1 MAYRVGVDIGGS
13 FTDFCAFDE
22 EAGKLLT
29 LKVLSTPDKPG
40 SEILNGIRE
49 LERRFDV
56 KPSDISYFT
65 HGTTVG
71 INSVIQRKGVRQ
83 ALFVTEGFR
92 DILELARL
100 KMPDPYDLFS
110 RRPEPLISRDRVI
123 TIRERMNS
131 EGETDTPVDEESVVR
146 AVEKAR
152 ALGCEAI
159 VISFLHAYRN
169 PAHEH
174 LVRDLVA
181 RLAPEVFV
189 SCASDVWPAVREYE
203 RTSTA
208 VVAGYVQ
215 PRIAHYLASLQRA
228 LIEIGVKPD
237 AFITTSNGGVM
248 QAELGKTQCAK
259 MLLSGTA
266 SGVIG
271 AAHFARMSSLQNIMS
286 FDAGGTSIDVAMIID
301 GKSQHGTGEMI
312 GEFPIY
318 IPTVSVTSVGEGGGS
333 IAWVDNQGVL
343 KVGPESAGSSPGPA
357 CYGRGGTRP
366 TITDA
371 FAVCGFIG
379 QSDLGYN
386 AITVDVRCSRD
397 AVGTLGEKLGLRVE
411 QTAEAIIEVATS
423 GTFAE
428 ISKLFSRYGADPGD
442 FSLLAFGGAGPMLAC
457 FMAQELGM
465 KQVVVPLTPG
475 VLSAFGGLVADVKN
489 EFIKTRYQL
498 LAEDLMAGIA
508 DDFSDLRQQATSWL
522 RNDQAY
528 SGDCNF
534 VHSADVRYEGQSYEI
549 DVPLEVEWVERL
561 DWASI
566 VKAFHRRHEEVYGY
580 ADSDAAVQLINLR
593 LTVIGPTP
601 KPALVPVEPAI
612 GAPAPKGVRQ
622 VFIRGE
628 WRNADL
634 YDRGDLKPGHR
645 FAGPA
650 IVIQSDTTTCI
661 PDRFETEVDRFGNL
675 LVHPSI

>member
-13 FTDFCAFDE
+13 FTDFCAFDD

-29 LKVLSTPDKPG
+29 LKVLSTPDNPG
-40 SEILNGIRE
+40 NEVLNGIRE
-49 LERRFDV
+49 LQRRFNV
-56 KPSDISYFT
+56 EPSSISYFT

-71 INSVIQRKGVRQ
+71 INSVIQRKGIRQ

-92 DILELARL
+92 DVLELARL

-110 RRPEPLISRDRVI
+110 RRPEPLISRDRVFA
-123 TIRERMNS
+123 IRERMTS
-131 EGETDTPVDEESVVR
+131 EGEVDVPVDEASV
-146 AVEKAR
+146 AKAIAQAR
-152 ALGCEAI
+152 STACEGI

-174 LVRDLVA
+174 HVRDLVKK
-181 RLAPEVFV
+181 LAPDLFV

-215 PRIAHYLASLQRA
+215 PRISHYLASLQQA
-228 LIEIGVKPD
+228 LSEIGVLPD

-266 SGVIG
+266 SGAIG
-271 AAHFARMSSLQNIMS
+271 AAYFARMCGLHNILS
-286 FDAGGTSIDVAMIID
+286 FDAGGTSVDVAMIID

-333 IAWVDNQGVL
+333 IAWVDSQGVL

-379 QSDLGYN
+379 QSELGYN
-386 AITVDVRCSRD
+386 AISVDVGRSLD
-397 AVGTLGEKLGLRVE
+397 AVGKLGDQLCLRVE
-411 QTAEAIIEVATS
+411 QAAEAIIEVATS
-423 GTFAE
+423 GSFAE
-428 ISKLFSRYGADPGD
+428 ISKLFSRYGADPED

-489 EFIKTRYQL
+489 EFIKTRYQVL
-498 LAEDLMAGIA
+498 TQNVVADMAEDFL
-508 DDFSDLRQQATSWL
+508 DLRRQAMNWL

-528 SGDCNF
+528 SGDCIF
-534 VHSADVRYEGQSYEI
+534 MPAADMRYEGQSYEI
-549 DVPLEVEWVERL
+549 DVPLDVGWVERG
-561 DWASI
+561 DWSKI
-566 VKAFHRRHEEVYGY
+566 LNAFFDRHDEVYGY
-580 ADSDAAVQLINLR
+580 ADPDAVVQLINLK
-593 LTVIGPTP
+593 LTVVGPTP
-601 KPALVPVEPAI
+601 KPVLVPSEPSK
-612 GAPAPKGVRQ
+612 GVPVPKGTGR
-622 VFIRGE
+622 VFLRGE
-628 WRNADL
+628 WRDADL
-634 YDRGDLKPGHR
+634 YDRDELRPGHR

-650 IVIQSDTTTCI
+650 IVVQSDTTTCI
-661 PDRFETEVDRFGNL
+661 PDYFETEVDRFGNL
-675 LVHPSI
+675 LIRRAM